1 MVTKKTKNR
10 RKYLKRAF
18 AMEKNPPYQRKSPNM
33 ENILIENFVSLQK
46 VMVNLSTKFDELTL
60 KISKLLEL
68 FETSAKTL
76 AEKDFD
82 LEKNNRE
89 NTKILEKLDNV
100 LDQNKTIARGL
111 SLMHDKIKEPPNYYS
126 QQPVPKMPPQ
136 QKPPQPFKPV
146 QPKTSAM
153 EGVSEEYHRPISSD
167 EQ

>member
-1 MVTKKTKNR
+1 MVTKKRKNR

-18 AMEKNPPYQRKSPNM
+18 AMEKNPNPPRRSPAM
-33 ENILIENFVSLQK
+33 ESILIENFVSFQK

-68 FETSAKTL
+68 FEISAKTL
-76 AEKDFD
+76 AEKDLD

-89 NTKILEKLDNV
+89 NTKIIEKLDNV

-111 SLMHDKIKEPPNYYS
+111 SLMHDKIREPINYYS
-126 QQPVPKMPPQ
+126 QPSTPKPPQ

-146 QPKTSAM
+146 QPKTSVM